1 MSIKINYSNVQ
12 NSGQITNYVLFVEEN
27 FKIDNIKNFSNIEIS
42 YIKDVLK
49 KNDLKKNIISFDLNS
64 KRKIILINVKKNLKN
79 SDIENLGAEFYNF
92 IKDRNLN
99 ELSLNSEST
108 KENFEKDFIGH
119 FLLGLKLK
127 SYEFNIYKSKKN
139 NNLFTINI
147 LGKKNNFTK
156 KMN

>member
-79 SDIENLGAEFYNF
+79 SDIENLGA
-92 IKDRNLN
+92 
-99 ELSLNSEST
+99 
-108 KENFEKDFIGH
+108 
-119 FLLGLKLK
+119 
-127 SYEFNIYKSKKN
+127 
-139 NNLFTINI
+139 
-147 LGKKNNFTK
+147 
-156 KMN
+156 

>member
-64 KRKIILINVKKNLKN
+64 KRKIILINVKK
-79 SDIENLGAEFYNF
+79 I
-92 IKDRNLN
+92 
-99 ELSLNSEST
+99 
-108 KENFEKDFIGH
+108 
-119 FLLGLKLK
+119 
-127 SYEFNIYKSKKN
+127 
-139 NNLFTINI
+139 
-147 LGKKNNFTK
+147 
-156 KMN
+156 